1 MSFNQR
7 IALVTG
13 AARGIGEA
21 TVRKLAAN
29 YGDPDEI
36 LKEDWIAPIP
46 GITTA
51 GSYEEYARD
60 PGRWIYGAK
69 A

>member
-1 MSFNQR
+1 MAREKFFQR
-7 IALVTG
+7 SLSVEVG
-13 AARGIGEA
+13 LDDPE
-21 TVRKLAAN
+21 VRKLAAN

-46 GITTA
+46 GITTP
-51 GSYEEYARD
+51 GSYEEYARN